1 VNRRRTATL
10 LLVLTGAL
18 LAFAGGGAPAGAIE
32 TTSFG
37 LDVAEPTDDGR
48 LHLELRA
55 GETTTGQVKV
65 WNKTEAPLVLQLS
78 VAPAR
83 IAEDGTVSLGGD
95 DAAVGWVDLEPARVE
110 LPAGGERVVEVKVEA
125 PRKLTGDVRAVA
137 IQAEPAAADPAAGGG
152 EQPAVIQRLA
162 LTTYLEPDEDSL
174 IASLGPYPWIALAI
188 LVAVVAATV
197 RSRRKRTPAQ

>member
-55 GETTTGQVKV
+55 GETTTGAVKV
-65 WNKTEAPLVLQLS
+65 WNKTDAPIALQLTV
-78 VAPAR
+78 VAAQ

-110 LPAGGERVVEVKVEA
+110 LPAGGERLVAVEVKA
-125 PRKLTGDVRAVA
+125 PRKLSGEVRAVA
-137 IQAEPAAADPAAGGG
+137 IQAEPAADPGAG